1 MFMGIKIIVLA
12 AGIILFGG
20 SLFRF
25 IKEYKV
31 EKALR
36 LYGALAYLGFAAAMI
51 SGILLLENFLSNI
64 NSVITCVVVLAIFSI
79 AGRFLLQPGFQ
90 RK

>member
-1 MFMGIKIIVLA
+1 MGIKIIFLA
-12 AGIILFGG
+12 AGILLFGV
-20 SLFRF
+20 SLFKF
-25 IKEYKV
+25 VKEYKV
-31 EKALR
+31 EKSLR
-36 LYGALAYLGFAAAMI
+36 LYGALAYLGFASAII
-51 SGILLLENFLSNI
+51 STILLLENILSNI